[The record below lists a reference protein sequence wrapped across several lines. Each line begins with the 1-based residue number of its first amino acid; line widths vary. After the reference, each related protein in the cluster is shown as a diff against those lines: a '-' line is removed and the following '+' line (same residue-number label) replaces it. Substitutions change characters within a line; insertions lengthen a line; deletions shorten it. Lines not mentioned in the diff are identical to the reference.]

1 MYKEIKI
8 VYTDSLKEEIIQIFT
23 DLGIEKY
30 INLEGLQST
39 WSKTFKHLNNKIW
52 PGTESMMF
60 TVLKTEDSLGL
71 IEKLRVLKQELKDGV
86 ALFVLVSPID
96 EII

>member
-1 MYKEIKI
+1 
-8 VYTDSLKEEIIQIFT
+8 
-23 DLGIEKY
+23 
-30 INLEGLQST
+30 
-39 WSKTFKHLNNKIW
+39 
-52 PGTESMMF
+52 MMF